1 MHKTHALFPFSLL
14 TICYG
19 VVGVLVVAYIGL
31 IAVVMSSAV
40 LTVEF
45 SQSIKNDVAAVA
57 LLEGQ
62 YLANVAHI
70 TRANVAALGYTKPL
84 IKTFVRA
91 ESVTALR

>member
-1 MHKTHALFPFSLL
+1 MHKTHALFPFSL

-31 IAVVMSSAV
+31 IAVVMSSVV

-45 SQSIKNDVAAVA
+45 TVDKNDVAAVA

-70 TRANVAALGYTKPL
+70 TRANVARSATQNRLSKRL
-84 IKTFVRA
+84 
-91 ESVTALR
+91 